1 MKTTVN
7 KPFNVSKQFDK
18 TRNWFEK
25 LADKISAWCGSW
37 SFLLLHI
44 IWFSWWFV
52 AKYNI
57 NVLTMIV
64 SLEAILLMAILLM
77 TQNRAAKIDDLRD
90 EADYQA
96 DISSERIVSEIKDML
111 AEIKKDIEELKKKK

>member
-25 LADKISAWCGSW
+25 LADKISEWCGSW